1 MAMLG
6 RSGAGRSVASLSVSS
21 PRSGVRAVVYR
32 FGLTIGTIVIGLGA
46 AAMLV
51 PFVWTAM
58 TALKTQDEVFRLPIT
73 WLPDNP
79 LYFANYRKL
88 FAEYPTV
95 RWFANSVLVSLLS
108 IGSSIVFCSM
118 SGYALAKLR
127 FRGRTVCFLAV
138 LSMLMMPF
146 ELTFLPLFLMFS
158 KAGLVNT
165 YLGIAGPNL
174 MSAVGVFIMRQ
185 FMQTIPNEYLDA
197 ARIDGASEYRIFR
210 AIAVPM
216 AQSAIVTLAILKFTL
231 SWNVLLW
238 PMIVAQDDSMMT
250 LTVGM
255 QKFITFYATDYG
267 LLTSSATL
275 SVVPL
280 VLLFVVGQRWVIN
293 STILSGL
300 KG

>member
-1 MAMLG
+1 
-6 RSGAGRSVASLSVSS
+6 
-21 PRSGVRAVVYR
+21 
-32 FGLTIGTIVIGLGA
+32 
-46 AAMLV
+46 
-51 PFVWTAM
+51 
-58 TALKTQDEVFRLPIT
+58 
-73 WLPDNP
+73 
-79 LYFANYRKL
+79 
-88 FAEYPTV
+88 
-95 RWFANSVLVSLLS
+95 LLS

-127 FRGRTVCFLAV
+127 FRGRTLCFLGV

-165 YLGIAGPNL
+165 LLGIAGPNL
-174 MSAVGVFIMRQ
+174 MSAVGVFIIRQ

-197 ARIDGASEYRIFR
+197 ARIDGASEYRIFA

-216 AQSAIVTLAILKFTL
+216 ARPAIATLAVLKFTMT
-231 SWNVLLW
+231 WNALLW
-238 PMIVAQDDSMMT
+238 PMVIAQDDAMMT

-275 SVVPL
+275 SVLPL
-280 VLLFVVGQRWVIN
+280 VLLFILGQRWVVS
-293 STILSGL
+293 STLMSGL